1 MALVNIERVWQLD
14 AVQRQVTAN
23 EISAQFG
30 SIAFMYAKHVYKGHR
45 TLESLQEPYL
55 SQVPLIFDYI
65 IAHGY
70 QQVLS

>member
-1 MALVNIERVWQLD
+1 MALVNIEKVWQLD

-30 SIAFMYAKHVYKGHR
+30 SIAFMYAKHVYKGR
-45 TLESLQEPYL
+45 RALETLQEPYL
-55 SQVPLIFDYI
+55 SQVSLIFDYVV
-65 IAHGY
+65 AHGY